1 MIIIIVIVV
10 GIIAINGKLL
20 PLLWLLPCAGS
31 DLVGASAAALAAAAV
46 VFNASDHT
54 YSTQLLATA
63 ESLYK

>member
-1 MIIIIVIVV
+1 M
-10 GIIAINGKLL
+10 
-20 PLLWLLPCAGS
+20 
-31 DLVGASAAALAAAAV
+31 GASAAALAAAAV

>member
-1 MIIIIVIVV
+1 MQQSRS
-10 GIIAINGKLL
+10 AILL
-20 PLLWLLPCAGS
+20 LLLLTLAQPLLSLSLCAGS

-63 ESLYK
+63 QSLYK